1 MGCGAPIGISLVA
14 DRAEVSF
21 FCKKVLKC
29 YGARDNIFIKVNKV
43 FRIGMQDYADEEC
56 LSCSKGVVNG
66 KESNLIFRTQEQ
78 SQR

>member
-1 MGCGAPIGISLVA
+1 MDYIPIIGVSLVV
-14 DRAEVSF
+14 DRVEVLF
-21 FCKKVLKC
+21 FYKKVLKC
-29 YGARDNIFIKVNKV
+29 YTIRDNILIKVNKV
-43 FRIGMQDYADEEC
+43 FRIGIQDYADEEC

>member
-1 MGCGAPIGISLVA
+1 MDYIPIIGVSLVV
-14 DRAEVSF
+14 DRVEVLF
-21 FCKKVLKC
+21 FYKKVLKC
-29 YGARDNIFIKVNKV
+29 YTIRDNILIKVNKV